1 MYMLEISIP
10 VYLCWKKGREARDN
24 PCGLPNIDTDFC
36 EYVRSTDF
44 RAYLEG
50 RKETMILDYLL
61 QIEISLYMLEI
72 QISVYIWRKEGKKNN
87 PSELS
92 ITDPDFCV
100 YVSSDVIIHPSSFT
114 FSFLETSVCVWIIR
128 VTFCVVNLFL
138 CIFFFFFL
146 ILSIRDS
153 ICYLLSLSDWFQ
165 LVCNTLRSILV
176 TFSGIISVAFFHGW
190 MRVHCI
196 YVPHLL

>member
-1 MYMLEISIP
+1 MDYLLQWQISMYMLEISIS

-24 PCGLPNIDTDFC
+24 PCGLPNTDTDFC

-50 RKETMILDYLL
+50 RKEIMILNYLL

-72 QISVYIWRKEGKKNN
+72 QISVYIWRKEGKKDN

-100 YVSSDVIIHPSSFT
+100 YVSSDVIIHPCSFT
-114 FSFLETSVCVWIIR
+114 FSWKLLFVFEFSESL
-128 VTFCVVNLFL
+128 FCVVNLFL

-146 ILSIRDS
+146 STRES
-153 ICYLLSLSDWFQ
+153 ICYFLYLPGWLH
-165 LVCNTLRSILV
+165 LVCNTYRSILV
-176 TFSGIISVAFFHGW
+176 TFSGVVS
-190 MRVHCI
+190 
-196 YVPHLL
+196 